1 MTQYGQNNLNK
12 NQSSPNV
19 AVCHLIQMGRKIEI
33 SQTSFM
39 VILINNPDELL
50 NQRSLLNPSFQ
61 V

>member
-12 NQSSPNV
+12 NQSGPNV
-19 AVCHLIQMGRKIEI
+19 AVCHSIQMGRKSEI